1 MCWAFVFG
9 VEYRYNDIK
18 FLTRKVY
25 NSVAS
30 TKHCT
35 GTILRKMS
43 KPHTNKNT
51 LELAKHVRLGEG

>member
-1 MCWAFVFG
+1 MFC
-9 VEYRYNDIK
+9 VEYRNNDIK

-35 GTILRKMS
+35 GTILRKMA
-43 KPHTNKNT
+43 KLHTNKNT
-51 LELAKHVRLGEG
+51 LELVKHVRLGEG